1 MMDMRRSSTAMR
13 ANAANP
19 RVRAAAHGTIGLLHR
34 RAAAAWQRARPA
46 ALLMFAAFVLSS
58 CATVGRMSG
67 DVRPFAPT
75 ANYAAVPN
83 AAVPGVAPGAPAGYA
98 APGYA
103 GAPAYAQAAPA
114 AAGGSIYAS
123 AGGGGMRLF
132 EDNKARNVGDL
143 LTVVLVENT
152 AARTNAK
159 TSVTKDTGMG
169 MGAPTLFGQQV
180 TLNGKNLLE
189 AEVDG
194 SRSFDGKGDS
204 TQSNQLN
211 GQITVRV
218 IQDLGNGNL
227 LVRGDKQLR
236 LNQGDELVQIQGIV
250 RVSDIGPDN
259 RITSDRVGDAQIV
272 YGGRGTLARSNAMGW
287 LGRFFNSALFPY

>member
-1 MMDMRRSSTAMR
+1 MNTAPLSLPGLLR
-13 ANAANP
+13 CAG
-19 RVRAAAHGTIGLLHR
+19 AAAL
-34 RAAAAWQRARPA
+34 
-46 ALLMFAAFVLSS
+46 ALALAS
-58 CATVGRMSG
+58 CASVGRMSG
-67 DVRPFAPT
+67 DVHPFAPVS
-75 ANYAAVPN
+75 NYAAAPNAPVATPN
-83 AAVPGVAPGAPAGYA
+83 AAATAYPNAPAPQPA
-98 APGYA
+98 SPA
-103 GAPAYAQAAPA
+103 GDG
-114 AAGGSIYAS
+114 GGSIYAS
-123 AGGGGMRLF
+123 AGGQNMRLF

-143 LTVVLVENT
+143 LTIVLVENT
-152 AARTNAK
+152 AAKTNAK
-159 TSVTKDTGMG
+159 TAVGKDNSVGMA
-169 MGAPTLFGQQV
+169 APTIAGQSI
-180 TLNGKNLLE
+180 TYNGKNLLE
-189 AEVDG
+189 AEIEGKRKFAG
-194 SRSFDGKGDS
+194 SGDS

-250 RVSDIGPDN
+250 RMADISPDN